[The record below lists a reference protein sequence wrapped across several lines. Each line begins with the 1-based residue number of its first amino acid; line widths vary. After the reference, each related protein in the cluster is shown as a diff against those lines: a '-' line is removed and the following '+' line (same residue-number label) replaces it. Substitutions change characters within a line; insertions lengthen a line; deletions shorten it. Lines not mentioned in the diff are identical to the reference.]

1 MVLCN
6 ITLVPPLRSC
16 TGPAREAGLS
26 TVTWRG
32 TCHLIR
38 KGKVTCFLSI
48 TYHWPQLAVKLPLT
62 HCTQK
67 CKQFVPLYNIDMLF
81 TQMPLK
87 IKTLFF
93 DVLHRSGNVL
103 TYKCMCLHHQPN
115 LITSTYYHI
124 LITRLFWFPCSS
136 ISIFIN
142 RINAILLT
150 DISVC
155 HQK

>member
-1 MVLCN
+1 VQHYTCP
-6 ITLVPPLRSC
+6 TPEVVHWASPWGRPQHCYVKGHVPPHK
-16 TGPAREAGLS
+16 E
-26 TVTWRG
+26 
-32 TCHLIR
+32 R

-115 LITSTYYHI
+115 LITSSYYHI